1 MIPPVEAALAVR
13 KNWPLQKSC
22 DAFYGNPRGKHGQ
35 ASRQWESSNLTLIS
49 PPYPL
54 FYAGK
59 PAKLRVHK
67 ICAGAFMAWF
77 DAIWSNSGKDRAVI
91 HDWGMDATGGAY
103 NFRLMRGGSSLSM
116 HSWGCA
122 VDMDV
127 PRNGFH
133 DNTPNFATLRKEVV
147 DPFLALGGVW
157 GGDWDGDRDSLD
169 ERRCDGMHF
178 QFARLK

>member
-1 MIPPVEAALAVR
+1 MTA
-13 KNWPLQKSC
+13 WPLQRDC
-22 DAFYGNPRGKHGQ
+22 DAFYGNPRGNRGQ
-35 ASRQWESSNLTLIS
+35 ASIGWERMNLVFIS
-49 PPYPL
+49 PPWPL

-59 PAKLRVHK
+59 PCRLRVHK
-67 ICAGAFMAWF
+67 KCAGAFEAWF
-77 DAIWSNSGKDRAVI
+77 LAVWANAGKDRQLIRA
-91 HDWGMDATGGAY
+91 WGMDATGGAY

-133 DNTPNFATLRKEVV
+133 DNTPHFATLRKEVV
-147 DPFLALGGVW
+147 EPFLKLGGVW

-169 ERRCDGMHF
+169 ERACDGMHF
-178 QFARLK
+178 QFARLT